1 MASASFQIAR
11 NGDAIDNL
19 AAGSQAVTEGTAA
32 PTTAN
37 GIEVRIDVAGGWTK
51 AEARRALE
59 TIWRYIQ
66 DPLTST
72 SIPL

>member
-11 NGDAIDNL
+11 TGDAIDNL
-19 AAGSQAVTEGTAA
+19 SAGAQNVTEGVAA

-51 AEARRALE
+51 AEVERALD

-66 DPLTST
+66 NPLNST

>member
-11 NGDAIDNL
+11 GAGIDSLSVGAQN
-19 AAGSQAVTEGTAA
+19 VTEGVAA

-37 GIEVRIDVAGGWTK
+37 AIEVRIDVAAGWTRK
-51 AEARRALE
+51 EIENALQ
-59 TIWRYIQ
+59 IIYNY
-66 DPLTST
+66 LKNNNNST

>member
-11 NGDAIDNL
+11 NGDAIDAL
-19 AAGSQAVTEGTAA
+19 VAGSQNVSEGTAA

-51 AEARRALE
+51 AEVERALD
-59 TIWRYIQ
+59 TIWRFIQ
-66 DPLTST
+66 NANNST

>member
-11 NGDAIDNL
+11 NGSSIDIL
-19 AAGSQAVTEGTAA
+19 ANGSQAVTEGTAA

-51 AEARRALE
+51 NEINEALD
-59 TIWRYIQ
+59 TIWRFLSN
-66 DPLTST
+66 PLNST